1 MAFMGW
7 KIWGSNAERYESM
20 HACMHSVKYCR
31 LNNAEDVNNTSLI
44 GPSVLSKVVTHSPP
58 PLLMVGLDFDKVHNK
73 NMQKYVD
80 VNLQ

>member
-7 KIWGSNAERYESM
+7 KISWGPNAERYEST
-20 HACMHSVKYCR
+20 HAHSVKYCK
-31 LNNAEDVNNTSLI
+31 LNNAEDVVNNTSL